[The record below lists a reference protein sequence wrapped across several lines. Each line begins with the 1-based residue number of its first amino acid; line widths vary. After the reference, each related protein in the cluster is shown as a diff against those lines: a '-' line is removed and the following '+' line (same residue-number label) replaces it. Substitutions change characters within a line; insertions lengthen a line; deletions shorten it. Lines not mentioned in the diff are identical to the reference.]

1 MVDPSRSPPGLPVQE
16 PLYGHPTTPEPTVG
30 YAYIPATS
38 TSYPQTSMAADTT
51 QAAPYPMAHY
61 GMNPY
66 WFFCTERDRLT
77 NTRIDPQLAIPVPG
91 PGVPTPANMDS
102 DVKRKILESLEAA
115 EGLFDCGVMLNVFP
129 ADDTFQRLVAEAKS
143 RFLSLSATVS

>member
-1 MVDPSRSPPGLPVQE
+1 M
-16 PLYGHPTTPEPTVG
+16 
-30 YAYIPATS
+30 
-38 TSYPQTSMAADTT
+38 
-51 QAAPYPMAHY
+51 
-61 GMNPY
+61 
-66 WFFCTERDRLT
+66 
-77 NTRIDPQLAIPVPG
+77 PG
-91 PGVPTPANMDS
+91 PGVPTPTNMDT